1 MCHTRYIFIYNI
13 WTNENTRDRC
23 DRIYKGD
30 LRDCIKT
37 VTGDYNTRGFCPR
50 YTGKCAGNTNPIEDI
65 NCSLG
70 GNNLILKDDA
80 YNIDRSGNS
89 YETCCVE
96 RNVEEIIRQGRINSQ
111 LIDSGV
117 QSAIQVGQR
126 QYDTDGIF
134 TRLR

>member
-1 MCHTRYIFIYNI
+1 MI
-13 WTNENTRDRC
+13 
-23 DRIYKGD
+23 
-30 LRDCIKT
+30 LR
-37 VTGDYNTRGFCPR
+37 
-50 YTGKCAGNTNPIEDI
+50 
-65 NCSLG
+65 
-70 GNNLILKDDA
+70 DDA

-126 QYDTDGIF
+126 QYGTDEIF